1 MITELRSLID
11 NVCRTEI
18 LVEEHDSVERELVV
32 LAEWLETL
40 IHENAR
46 GAQDQTAY
54 LKQEKEIRARN
65 LERQGALEKLNEQ
78 IAERESKRN
87 TLEGMIQVVCG
98 INEEQVAFDEE
109 LWGGLLDDIV
119 VKGAGEVVVVF
130 KGEIEINVGR

>member
-98 INEEQVAFDEE
+98 INEEQVAFDEK

>member
-1 MITELRSLID
+1 MVEVKEYIITELRSLID

-46 GAQDQTAY
+46 VAQDQTAY
-54 LKQEKEIRARN
+54 LKQEKEIRARY

-78 IAERESKRN
+78 IAERESK
-87 TLEGMIQVVCG
+87 
-98 INEEQVAFDEE
+98 AFT
-109 LWGGLLDDIV
+109 
-119 VKGAGEVVVVF
+119 
-130 KGEIEINVGR
+130 